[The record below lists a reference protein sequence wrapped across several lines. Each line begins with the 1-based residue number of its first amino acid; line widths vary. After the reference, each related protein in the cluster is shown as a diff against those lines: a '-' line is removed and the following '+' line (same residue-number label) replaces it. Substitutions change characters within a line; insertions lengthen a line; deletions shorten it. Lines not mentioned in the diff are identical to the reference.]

1 MAIFFID
8 GVPAFFHEKSVAGEE
23 LKNQKFGIIQNTKR
37 GFAPFQ
43 D

>member
-1 MAIFFID
+1 M
-8 GVPAFFHEKSVAGEE
+8 KSVAGESV
-23 LKNQKFGIIQNTKR
+23 KNQAIGIIQTTRR